1 MFFTVQ
7 RKLWANRILAAAFVL
22 TALAALGRAFTAQQ
36 VCRDTVR
43 LHILANSDTVSD
55 QLLKLQ
61 VRDAVLDAMPA
72 ALADAPDAKAAAAVL
87 RANLP
92 RLQYAA
98 QAALRQAH
106 STQTVRLRL
115 ERCRFSAKDYGTFA
129 LPAGQYT
136 ALRVELGS
144 AAGHNW
150 FCVVYPAL
158 CVAGATPRYTTDAQN
173 ALVFGRYQLRLA
185 AWDALQQALHR
196 K

>member
-22 TALAALGRAFTAQQ
+22 TVLAALGRAFTAQQ

-61 VRDAVLDAMPA
+61 VRDAVLDALPA

-158 CVAGATPRYTTDAQN
+158 CVAGAAPRYATGAQN

-185 AWDALQQALHR
+185 AWDALQKALHR
-196 K
+196 

>member
-7 RKLWANRILAAAFVL
+7 RKLWANRILAVAFVL
-22 TALAALGRAFTAQQ
+22 TVLAALGRAFTAQQ

-61 VRDAVLDAMPA
+61 VRDAVLDALPT
-72 ALADAPDAKAAAAVL
+72 ALADAPDAEAAAAVL

-158 CVAGATPRYTTDAQN
+158 CVAGATPHYATGAQN

-185 AWDALQQALHR
+185 AWDALQKALHR
-196 K
+196 

>member
-7 RKLWANRILAAAFVL
+7 RKRVANRILAAAFVL
-22 TALAALGRAFTAQQ
+22 TVLAALGRAFTAQQ

-61 VRDAVLDAMPA
+61 VRDAVLDALPA
-72 ALADAPDAKAAAAVL
+72 ALATAPDAQAAAAVL

-158 CVAGATPRYTTDAQN
+158 CVAGTTPRYATGAQN

-185 AWDALQQALHR
+185 AWDALQKALHR
-196 K
+196 

>member
-1 MFFTVQ
+1 MFFTIQ

-22 TALAALGRAFTAQQ
+22 TVLAALGRAFTAQQ

-61 VRDAVLDAMPA
+61 VRDAVLDALPA
-72 ALADAPDAKAAAAVL
+72 ALADAPDAEAAAAVL

-158 CVAGATPRYTTDAQN
+158 CVAGATPHYATGAQN

-185 AWDALQQALHR
+185 AWDALQKALHR
-196 K
+196 

>member
-22 TALAALGRAFTAQQ
+22 TVLAALGRAFTAQQ

-61 VRDAVLDAMPA
+61 VRDAVLDALPA
-72 ALADAPDAKAAAAVL
+72 ALADAPDAEAAAAVL

-92 RLQYAA
+92 RLQYVA

-158 CVAGATPRYTTDAQN
+158 CVAGAAPRYATGAQN

-185 AWDALQQALHR
+185 AWDALQKALHR
-196 K
+196 

>member
-22 TALAALGRAFTAQQ
+22 TVLAALGRAFTAQQ

-43 LHILANSDTVSD
+43 LHILANSDTMSD

-61 VRDAVLDAMPA
+61 VRDAVLDALTA
-72 ALADAPDAKAAAAVL
+72 ALADAPDAEAAAAVL

-92 RLQYAA
+92 QLQYAA

-106 STQTVRLRL
+106 STQTARLRL

-136 ALRVELGS
+136 ALRVELGN

-150 FCVVYPAL
+150 F
-158 CVAGATPRYTTDAQN
+158 
-173 ALVFGRYQLRLA
+173 
-185 AWDALQQALHR
+185 
-196 K
+196 

>member
-7 RKLWANRILAAAFVL
+7 RKLWANRILAVAFVL
-22 TALAALGRAFTAQQ
+22 TVLAALGRAFTAQQ

-43 LHILANSDTVSD
+43 LHILANSDTFSD

-61 VRDAVLDAMPA
+61 VRDAVLDALPA
-72 ALADAPDAKAAAAVL
+72 ALADAPDAEAAAAVL

-106 STQTVRLRL
+106 STQTARLRL

-136 ALRVELGS
+136 ALRVELGN

-158 CVAGATPRYTTDAQN
+158 CVAGATPRYATGAQN

-185 AWDALQQALHR
+185 AWDALQKALHR
-196 K
+196 

>member
-22 TALAALGRAFTAQQ
+22 TVLAALGRAFTAQQ

-61 VRDAVLDAMPA
+61 VRDAVLDALPA
-72 ALADAPDAKAAAAVL
+72 ALADAPDAEAAAAVL

-144 AAGHNW
+144 AVGHNW
-150 FCVVYPAL
+150 SCVVYPAL
-158 CVAGATPRYTTDAQN
+158 CVAGATPHYATGAQN

-185 AWDALQQALHR
+185 AWDALQKALHR
-196 K
+196 

>member
-7 RKLWANRILAAAFVL
+7 RKLWVNRILAAAFVL
-22 TALAALGRAFTAQQ
+22 TVLAALGRAFTAQQ

-61 VRDAVLDAMPA
+61 VRDAVLDALPA
-72 ALADAPDAKAAAAVL
+72 ALADAPDAEAAAAVL

-158 CVAGATPRYTTDAQN
+158 CVAGAAPRYATGAQN

-185 AWDALQQALHR
+185 AWDALQKALHR
-196 K
+196 

>member
-22 TALAALGRAFTAQQ
+22 TVLAALGRAFTAQQ

-61 VRDAVLDAMPA
+61 VRDAVLDALPA
-72 ALADAPDAKAAAAVL
+72 ALADAPDAEAAAAVL

-92 RLQYAA
+92 RLQHAA
-98 QAALRQAH
+98 QAAMRQAH

-158 CVAGATPRYTTDAQN
+158 CVAGATPRYATGAQN

-185 AWDALQQALHR
+185 AWDALQKALHR
-196 K
+196 

>member
-1 MFFTVQ
+1 MFFTIQ

-22 TALAALGRAFTAQQ
+22 TVLAALGRAFTAQQ

-61 VRDAVLDAMPA
+61 VRDAVLDALPA

-158 CVAGATPRYTTDAQN
+158 CVAGATPHYATGAQN
-173 ALVFGRYQLRLA
+173 ALVFGRYQVRLA
-185 AWDALQQALHR
+185 AWDALQKALHR
-196 K
+196 

>member
-22 TALAALGRAFTAQQ
+22 TVLAALGRAFTAQQ

-61 VRDAVLDAMPA
+61 VRDAVLDALPA
-72 ALADAPDAKAAAAVL
+72 ALADAPDAEAAAAVL

-158 CVAGATPRYTTDAQN
+158 CVAGATPHYATGAQN
-173 ALVFGRYQLRLA
+173 ALVFGRYQVRLA
-185 AWDALQQALHR
+185 AWDALQKALHR
-196 K
+196 

>member
-22 TALAALGRAFTAQQ
+22 TVLAALGRAFTAQQ

-61 VRDAVLDAMPA
+61 VRDAVLDALPA
-72 ALADAPDAKAAAAVL
+72 ALADAPDAEAAAAVL

-98 QAALRQAH
+98 QAALRQVH

-158 CVAGATPRYTTDAQN
+158 CVAGATPHYATGAQN

-185 AWDALQQALHR
+185 AWDALQKALHR
-196 K
+196 

>member
-22 TALAALGRAFTAQQ
+22 TVLAALGRAFTAQQ

-61 VRDAVLDAMPA
+61 VRDAVLDALPA
-72 ALADAPDAKAAAAVL
+72 ALADAPDAEAAAAVL

-158 CVAGATPRYTTDAQN
+158 CVAGATPHYATGAQN

-185 AWDALQQALHR
+185 AWDALQKALHR
-196 K
+196 

>member
-22 TALAALGRAFTAQQ
+22 TVLAALGHAFAAQQ

-61 VRDAVLDAMPA
+61 VRDAVLDALPA
-72 ALADAPDAKAAAAVL
+72 ALADAPDAEAAAAVL

-158 CVAGATPRYTTDAQN
+158 CVAGATPHYATGAQN
-173 ALVFGRYQLRLA
+173 ALVFGRYQVRLA
-185 AWDALQQALHR
+185 AWDALQKALHR
-196 K
+196 

>member
-22 TALAALGRAFTAQQ
+22 TVLAALGRAFTAQQ

-61 VRDAVLDAMPA
+61 VRDAVLDALPA
-72 ALADAPDAKAAAAVL
+72 ALADAPDAEAAAAVL

-144 AAGHNW
+144 AVGHNW

-158 CVAGATPRYTTDAQN
+158 CVAGATPHYATGAQN

-185 AWDALQQALHR
+185 AWDALKKALHR
-196 K
+196 

>member
-22 TALAALGRAFTAQQ
+22 TVLAALGRTFTAQQ

-43 LHILANSDTVSD
+43 LHILANSDTLSD

-61 VRDAVLDAMPA
+61 VRDAVLDALPA
-72 ALADAPDAKAAAAVL
+72 ALADAPDAEAAAAVL

-106 STQTVRLRL
+106 STQTARLRL

-158 CVAGATPRYTTDAQN
+158 CVAGATPHYATGAQN

-185 AWDALQQALHR
+185 AWDALQKALHR
-196 K
+196 

>member
-22 TALAALGRAFTAQQ
+22 TVLAALGRAFTAQQ

-72 ALADAPDAKAAAAVL
+72 ALADAPDAEAAAAVL

-158 CVAGATPRYTTDAQN
+158 CVAGAAPRYATGAQN

-185 AWDALQQALHR
+185 AWDALQKALHR
-196 K
+196 

>member
-22 TALAALGRAFTAQQ
+22 TVLAALGRAFTAQQ

-61 VRDAVLDAMPA
+61 VRDAVLDALPA
-72 ALADAPDAKAAAAVL
+72 ALADAPDAEAAAAVL

-158 CVAGATPRYTTDAQN
+158 CVAGAAPRYATGAQN

-185 AWDALQQALHR
+185 AWDALQKALHR
-196 K
+196 

>member
-22 TALAALGRAFTAQQ
+22 TVLAALGRAFTAQQ

-61 VRDAVLDAMPA
+61 VRDAVLDALPA
-72 ALADAPDAKAAAAVL
+72 ALADAPDAESAAAVL

-158 CVAGATPRYTTDAQN
+158 CVAGATPHYATGAQN

-185 AWDALQQALHR
+185 AWDALQKALHR
-196 K
+196 

>member
-22 TALAALGRAFTAQQ
+22 TVLAALGRAFTAQQ

-61 VRDAVLDAMPA
+61 VRNAVLDALPA
-72 ALADAPDAKAAAAVL
+72 ALADAPDAEAAASVL

-98 QAALRQAH
+98 QAALRQTH

-158 CVAGATPRYTTDAQN
+158 CVAGAAPRYATGAQN

-185 AWDALQQALHR
+185 AWDALQKALHR
-196 K
+196 